1 MLKRRIIPCLDIK
14 DGRVVKGINF
24 FNLTDVGDPVVLAKE
39 YEKQKADEIV
49 FLDISATCENRAITS
64 NIIERSAKTLRIPLT
79 VGGGIRS
86 IEDFRNV
93 LRLGADKVAINSAAV
108 NNPDIILQAAKEF
121 GTQCVVVA
129 IDTDGENIFINGG
142 RIKSKI
148 NLVDWVKECE
158 YLGAGEILLTSIK
171 SDGTKKGYD
180 IETLNKVVDI
190 VNIPVIV
197 SGGCGSIND
206 VIDMFNKTKC
216 CAALVASLLHYKT
229 ATVHN
234 IKQEMIKNNIPIRGD
249 YNDRF

>member
-1 MLKRRIIPCLDIK
+1 MLKKKIIECLDIK

-24 FNLTDVGDPVVLAKE
+24 FNLTDVGNPVTLAKE
-39 YEKQKADEIV
+39 YEKQGADEIV
-49 FLDISATCENRAITS
+49 FLDILATCENRAITS
-64 NIIERSAKTLRIPLT
+64 DIIEKSAKTLRIPLT

-86 IEDFRNV
+86 IEDFRNA

-142 RIKSKI
+142 RINSRI
-148 NLVDWVKECE
+148 NLVNWVKQCEC
-158 YLGAGEILLTSIK
+158 LGAGEILLTSINR
-171 SDGTKKGYD
+171 DGTKKGYD
-180 IETLNKVVDI
+180 IETLNKVVYI
-190 VNIPVIV
+190 VNMPVIV
-197 SGGCGSIND
+197 SGGCGSVND
-206 VIDMFNKTKC
+206 IIDMFNKTEC

-229 ATVHN
+229 ATVYD
-234 IKQEMIKNNIPIRGD
+234 IKQEMIKNNIPIRGY

>member
-1 MLKRRIIPCLDIK
+1 MLKKRIISCLDIK

-24 FNLTDVGDPVVLAKE
+24 FNLTDIGDPVVLAKE
-39 YEKQKADEIV
+39 YEKQGADEIV

-64 NIIERSAKTLRIPLT
+64 NIIERSAKALRIPLT

-93 LRLGADKVAINSAAV
+93 LKLGADKVSINSAAV
-108 NNPDIILQAAKEF
+108 NNPGIILQAAKEF

-142 RIKSKI
+142 RVNSRI
-148 NLVDWVKECE
+148 NLVGWVKQCE
-158 YLGAGEILLTSIK
+158 SLGAGEILLTSIN
-171 SDGTKKGYD
+171 SDGTKRGYD

-197 SGGCGSIND
+197 SGGCGSVND
-206 VIDMFNKTKC
+206 IIDMFNRTDC

-229 ATVHN
+229 ATVYD
-234 IKQEMIKNNIPIRGD
+234 IKQEMIKNNIPVRR
-249 YNDRF
+249 YHNDKF